1 MSTVATPDTAKGRAL
16 QASPP
21 ITAET
26 EQAAITTLTPRV
38 ADAVELLR
46 RGRDAESWRERIRDV
61 YRRRADASARRR
73 APYYYRRLVS
83 RLQHVIPAGARV
95 LDIGCMHGDMLAALK
110 PAHGVGVDFV
120 EEHVAEARK
129 RHPKLHFECWR
140 AENACRIDGT
150 FDYIVISQTLSEIYD
165 VVALLRSLLACCH
178 DRTRLV
184 IVNYS
189 RLWQPALKLAEWLRI
204 KPKAPPQNWV
214 PDDEIQNLLNL
225 AGWETVRRCATT
237 LCPLPVPLLAGAINR
252 YVANL
257 PLMQS
262 LCLNHVLI
270 ARPVALA
277 QQNRAGIESVS
288 IVVPAR
294 NEAGHLGPLLARL
307 PHLAPRQEVVF
318 VEGNS
323 TDNTWDVIQ
332 ELVAS
337 YRGPWT
343 LRAMRQDGKGK
354 GDAVRK
360 AFAHCTGDVLMI
372 LDADISVPPE
382 ELTAFR
388 DALAGGHAEFV
399 NGSRMV
405 YPMDKRAMRFLN
417 LLGNKFFGAVFTY
430 LLAQRFR
437 DTLCGTKVLR
447 RSDYQQLANNR
458 AHFGD
463 FDPFG
468 DFDLLFG
475 AARLNL
481 KIVDLP
487 VHYKARTYG
496 ETNISRFR
504 HGIMLLQMCAFAARK
519 LRFV

>member
-1 MSTVATPDTAKGRAL
+1 MPSAPQLDNPDTAAGGAL
-16 QASPP
+16 APMQSPAHQP
-21 ITAET
+21 GAV
-26 EQAAITTLTPRV
+26 ACTLEV
-38 ADAVELLR
+38 LR
-46 RGRDAESWRERIRDV
+46 RGREAETWRSRVRTSYRACAGRIL
-61 YRRRADASARRR
+61 RRRT
-73 APYYYRRLVS
+73 PYYLQRLIA
-83 RLQHVIPAGARV
+83 RLRHVIPPGASV
-95 LDIGCMHGDMLAALK
+95 LDIGCGRGDMLAALA
-110 PAHGVGVDFV
+110 PARGLGIDLVPEFIAD
-120 EEHVAEARK
+120 AER
-129 RHPKLHFECWR
+129 RHPQCRFECAR
-140 AENACRIDGT
+140 AEDLAQLAEK
-150 FDYIVISQTLSEIYD
+150 FDYIVISQTLAEVYD
-165 VVALLRSLLACCH
+165 IVALLRGLLHVSH

-184 IVNYS
+184 IVNDS
-189 RLWQPALKLAEWLRI
+189 RLWQPALRLAEWLRI
-204 KPKAPPQNWV
+204 KPPSPPKNWV
-214 PDDEIQNLLNL
+214 PDDEVRNLLAL
-225 AGWETVRRCATT
+225 AGWQLIRRTGVTLLPVR
-237 LCPLPVPLLAGAINR
+237 VPLLSGLVNR

-257 PLMQS
+257 PVAQS
-262 LCLNHVLI
+262 LCLNHVLV
-270 ARPVALA
+270 ARPVAA
-277 QQNRAGIESVS
+277 EVMRQEPPESIS

-294 NEAGHLGPLLARL
+294 NEAGHIRPLLDRL
-307 PHLAPRQEVVF
+307 PHLAPRQEVIF

-323 TDNTWDVIQ
+323 RDDTWQVIQ
-332 ELVAS
+332 DVVRD

-343 LRAMRQDGKGK
+343 LRAIRQDGTGK

-360 AFAHCTGDVLMI
+360 AFHQASGDVLMI

-388 DALAGGHAEFV
+388 DALAAGHAEFV

-417 LLGNKFFGAVFTY
+417 LLGNKFFGAVFTG

-447 RSDYQQLANNR
+447 RADYQRIAAGR

-487 VHYKARTYG
+487 VHYQARTYG

-504 HGIMLLQMCAFAARK
+504 HGLMLLRMCAFAARK
-519 LRFV
+519 IRFV